1 MKNISFITIHIGSN
15 FGSNLQT
22 IATAQI
28 FKMLGFN
35 SVVVNYIPPRVTYK
49 RFWQR
54 AFSSPLKFCRSI
66 IVLPLF
72 CINKHIYN
80 SYLAK
85 HCNVSKPIYAED
97 DFVSKCPK
105 ADYYVTGSDQV
116 WNFKHN
122 EGLDTHYFFD
132 GIKGKKIA
140 YASSIGM
147 DKLSKEEQLS
157 LKKYLKIY
165 DAISVREASAKE
177 QLQEL
182 EIEATHVLDP
192 TLMLNKEQWSKY
204 ISKRIEKDKYIL
216 VYLPYN
222 IIDENVIYKTIRNI
236 AKQKQLKVVT
246 FSWTYFTK
254 RKADKTYRFCNP
266 SDFLSLMYYADY
278 VVTNSFHGTAFSIN
292 LNKQFWV
299 YMPSKFSTR
308 VKSLLD
314 LCKINNRQLTDE
326 IDTKNINEVI
336 DYTDVNNILNN
347 ERQKAFD
354 FLQNALK

>member
-22 IATAQI
+22 IATAQV

-35 SVVVNYIPPRVTYK
+35 STVVNYIPPRVTYK
-49 RFWQR
+49 RFWQI
-54 AFSSPLKFCRSI
+54 AFSSPLKFCKKI
-66 IVLPLF
+66 IALPLF
-72 CINKHIYN
+72 WINKNIYN
-80 SYLAK
+80 GYLAK
-85 HCNVSKPIYAED
+85 HCNVSKPIYNEED
-97 DFVSKCPK
+97 FASKCPK

-122 EGLDTHYFFD
+122 EGLDTHYFFE

-147 DKLSKEEQLS
+147 EYLSKEEQLS
-157 LKKYLKIY
+157 LKKYLKDY
-165 DAISVREASAKE
+165 EAISVREVSAKK
-177 QLQEL
+177 QLQAL
-182 EIEATHVLDP
+182 GIEATHVLDP

-204 ISKRIEKDKYIL
+204 ISKRIEQDNYIL

-222 IIDENVIYKTIRNI
+222 ITDEEVIYRTIRKI

-246 FSWTYFTK
+246 FSWTYFTN

-266 SDFLSLMYYADY
+266 CDFLSLMYYADF

-292 LNKQFWV
+292 LDKQFWV

-308 VKSLLD
+308 VESLLE
-314 LCKINNRQLTDE
+314 LCKINNRQLMDE
-326 IDTKNINEVI
+326 INTETINEVI
-336 DYTDVNNILNN
+336 DYTVVNSILNK

-354 FLQNALK
+354 FLRNALK